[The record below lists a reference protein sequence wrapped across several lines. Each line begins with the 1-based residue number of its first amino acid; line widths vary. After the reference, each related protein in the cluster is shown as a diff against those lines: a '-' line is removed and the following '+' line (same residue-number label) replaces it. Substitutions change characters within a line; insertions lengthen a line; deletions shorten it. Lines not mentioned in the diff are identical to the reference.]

1 MRGGGWRGLFLSD
14 ANAEALSPVMMWGRP
29 RTRQFY
35 AAFPRPSFSR
45 WKTKKDKERKK
56 ERERERERESENSGR
71 KYWFKTT
78 KNQDISTGPRTCLFA
93 HSLAPLTHLLALH
106 GLLCLHVS
114 LHSFI
119 CLLAHSF
126 SQSQARWE
134 SEWLNVPT
142 SGCSEP

>member
-1 MRGGGWRGLFLSD
+1 MRICLGFNLRRIFTAKIRFESLLLLLCILRLNANLHEKDYLSNQIANQRERRIHMEMHERG
-14 ANAEALSPVMMWGRP
+14 A
-29 RTRQFY
+29 
-35 AAFPRPSFSR
+35 
-45 WKTKKDKERKK
+45 RKRK
-56 ERERERERESENSGR
+56 RDRERERKRESMNSGR

-78 KNQDISTGPRTCLFA
+78 KNLDISTGPRTCLFA

-134 SEWLNVPT
+134 SE
-142 SGCSEP
+142 